1 MMKGF
6 DAIELEWDG
15 ETYSVPATSQM
26 ELILRVETGLIAGRD
41 TQAFKVL
48 TQRSGP
54 PMALFA
60 KVYADALIY
69 AGARVTHIEVFRTLS
84 ENLHSGDGGLFIQ
97 AQHDMLKILGLLAP
111 EGGEEKPKAKPGKK
125 TKSAGA

>member
-1 MMKGF
+1 MKGF
-6 DAIELEWDG
+6 DAIDLGWGG

-69 AGARVTHIEVFRTLS
+69 AGARVTHIEVFRALS
-84 ENLHSGDGGLFIQ
+84 ENLHSGDGALFIQ

-111 EGGEEKPKAKPGKK
+111 EGDEKKGKGKAGKK
-125 TKSAGA
+125 ETSTGA

>member
-1 MMKGF
+1 MKGF
-6 DAIELEWDG
+6 DAIELQWDG
-15 ETYSVPATSQM
+15 ETYAVPATSQM

-54 PMALFA
+54 PLALFA

-69 AGARVTHIEVFRTLS
+69 AGARVTHIEVFRALS
-84 ENLHSGDGGLFIQ
+84 ENLHSGGGDMFIA

-111 EGGEEKPKAKPGKK
+111 DEPEGKAKAKTGKK
-125 TKSAGA
+125 ATSAGA